1 MSYVLDALKKSE
13 NQRQQNQ
20 TPCLL
25 SAYTAEPSFSNG
37 KRLNWSYLVSGLAI
51 LFFLAAALTTYR
63 LRTSPAPSD
72 PLQATRQSPA
82 ELGGGSRIVINPE
95 LHVIETEIVR
105 YLRPEPAQVNLSVEK
120 KKVMMAEV
128 RLPAAPAASV
138 TPAAPPARIPAL
150 QDLPVEIRA
159 ALPELNISGHTFS
172 ANRAK
177 RMIIINSK
185 ILREGGSIDNATTL
199 KEITWEGIIIDYNG
213 LLFKVDNE

>member
-20 TPCLL
+20 SPCLL
-25 SAYTAEPSFSNG
+25 SAYTAEPSFRNG
-37 KRLNWSYLVSGLAI
+37 KRLNWSYLVSGLTI
-51 LFFLAAALTTYR
+51 MFLIAAALTTYR
-63 LRTSPAPSD
+63 LRILPAPPG
-72 PLQATRQSPA
+72 PLQVTQQTPA
-82 ELGGGSRIVINPE
+82 ESGGGARVVINPE
-95 LHVIETEIVR
+95 LQVIETEIVH
-105 YLRPEPAQVNLSVEK
+105 YLHPEPAQVNLSVEK